1 MLSCGRCGPSL
12 NTPLARA
19 QGQRNVQN
27 TLSWLQAVQAMGPEA
42 LAAVNLPQ
50 AARFLGDAL
59 GVPSDLILNDA
70 QPSQTMEILNDELL
84 ANDEASARAAASV
97 F

>member
-1 MLSCGRCGPSL
+1 M
-12 NTPLARA
+12 
-19 QGQRNVQN
+19 
-27 TLSWLQAVQAMGPEA
+27 
-42 LAAVNLPQ
+42 NLPQ

-70 QPSQTMEILNDELL
+70 QPSQKMEILNDELF
-84 ANDEASARAAASV
+84 ADDEASARAAASV